1 MDSPPE
7 LDDKT
12 LALLLAISDL
22 VGKEKSASE
31 IAKLFDNS
39 LIKVGKFRTD
49 GGMGQREWTGF

>member
-1 MDSPPE
+1 MGNPPE

-31 IAKLFDNS
+31 IANLFENS

-49 GGMGQREWTGF
+49 GGVRQRAWTGF

>member
-1 MDSPPE
+1 MDNPPE

-31 IAKLFDNS
+31 IATLFENS

-49 GGMGQREWTGF
+49 GGMRQRAWTGF